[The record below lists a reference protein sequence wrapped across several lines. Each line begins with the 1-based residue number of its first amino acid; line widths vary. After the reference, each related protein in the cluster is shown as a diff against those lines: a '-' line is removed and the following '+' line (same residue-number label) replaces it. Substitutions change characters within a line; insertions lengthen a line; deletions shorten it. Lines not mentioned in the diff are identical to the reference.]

1 MKKGTRKLIFAA
13 ALLIIAVAFTTPAQA
28 HALNIIP
35 MQLEMYSTSATP
47 VYASP
52 DVFSPIVTYLDRF
65 LNVRVTGIT
74 ENGFFQVDLNG
85 AFYIPGAYLVPKV
98 EKEKSAYQKAHDRL
112 DEVAEIYRTQLQMM
126 DGAWSKFALKDVTG
140 DGVPELIDDA
150 GKEIYSCY
158 DDGEYMRLVILYYS
172 ENPVTFYYSKNNNKL
187 LGKYR
192 WNDKDYWEVY
202 NRDTTFVPWG
212 QFRCVST
219 DASAYKGNAAAIE
232 RDRYKNQETRNDLY
246 NILHEMFGLGKE
258 HSEEKENK

>member
-1 MKKGTRKLIFAA
+1 
-13 ALLIIAVAFTTPAQA
+13 
-28 HALNIIP
+28 
-35 MQLEMYSTSATP
+35 
-47 VYASP
+47 
-52 DVFSPIVTYLDRF
+52 
-65 LNVRVTGIT
+65 
-74 ENGFFQVDLNG
+74 
-85 AFYIPGAYLVPKV
+85 
-98 EKEKSAYQKAHDRL
+98 
-112 DEVAEIYRTQLQMM
+112 MM
-126 DGAWSKFALKDVTG
+126 DGVWSKFALKDVTG

-158 DDGEYMRLVILYYS
+158 DDGDHIRLVILYYS

-219 DASAYKGNAAAIE
+219 DASAYKGNAATIE
-232 RDRYKNQETRNDLY
+232 RDRDNNQETRNDLY

>member
-1 MKKGTRKLIFAA
+1 MKKGIRKLIFAA

-172 ENPVTFYYSKNNNKL
+172 ENPCL
-187 LGKYR
+187 LYTSPSP
-192 WNDKDYWEVY
+192 
-202 NRDTTFVPWG
+202 RD
-212 QFRCVST
+212 
-219 DASAYKGNAAAIE
+219 
-232 RDRYKNQETRNDLY
+232 
-246 NILHEMFGLGKE
+246 
-258 HSEEKENK
+258 

>member
-98 EKEKSAYQKAHDRL
+98 EKEKSAYQKADDGL
-112 DEVAEIYRTQLQMM
+112 EEVAEI
-126 DGAWSKFALKDVTG
+126 
-140 DGVPELIDDA
+140 
-150 GKEIYSCY
+150 
-158 DDGEYMRLVILYYS
+158 
-172 ENPVTFYYSKNNNKL
+172 
-187 LGKYR
+187 
-192 WNDKDYWEVY
+192 
-202 NRDTTFVPWG
+202 
-212 QFRCVST
+212 
-219 DASAYKGNAAAIE
+219 
-232 RDRYKNQETRNDLY
+232 
-246 NILHEMFGLGKE
+246 
-258 HSEEKENK
+258 